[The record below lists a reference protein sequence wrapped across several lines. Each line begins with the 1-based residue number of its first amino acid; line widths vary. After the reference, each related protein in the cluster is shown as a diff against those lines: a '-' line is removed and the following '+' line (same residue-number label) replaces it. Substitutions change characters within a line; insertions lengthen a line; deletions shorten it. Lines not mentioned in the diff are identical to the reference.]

1 MKVLDKGYVELIDC
15 MGSDERITEV
25 ARISYGKE
33 GKTDDEL
40 VKRLLTILL
49 TNKHESPLEHVLFTF
64 KVKCPIFIARQWMRH
79 RTFSFN
85 EQSRRYTK
93 NNWEYYIPQL
103 NILPNDRIDNV
114 MIQKRLR
121 GMYEF
126 QIREYEDLIKAGVKP
141 EVARR
146 IMGTGFYTTFF
157 FTVDLRNLLH
167 FIELRTDEHAQYE
180 MQEYATAVEI
190 LSSLKLPQTFKIWR
204 ELNKC

>member
-25 ARISYGKE
+25 ARISYGKQY
-33 GKTDDEL
+33 KTDEEQ

-79 RTFSFN
+79 RTGKYN

-93 NNWEYYIPQL
+93 DNWEYYIPSL
-103 NILPNDRIDNV
+103 DRLPNNKCDNKKL
-114 MIQKRLR
+114 QRRLI

-126 QIREYEDLIKAGVKP
+126 QTREYEDLIKAGVSP
-141 EVARR
+141 ELARG
-146 IMGTGFYTTFF
+146 IMGTGFYTTFY
-157 FTVDLRNLLH
+157 FTIDLRNLLH
-167 FIELRTDEHAQYE
+167 FIELRKDKHAQKE
-180 MQEYATAVEI
+180 MQEYATALELLI
-190 LSSLKLPQTFKIWR
+190 EEKLPITFKI
-204 ELNKC
+204 LKKIKK